1 MPNEANANE
10 KPLATEPQSAPSVKP
25 DAAKAPTTP
34 TKPVA
39 PQVQASAAPNK
50 PAPPK
55 AMAPVA
61 PAKPAVAKAPV
72 APTSAKPAT
81 TQSPAPGAQA
91 KPVTPKASGSAAPAK
106 PAIPAKPATPQ
117 ASAPAAPAKPVATKA
132 PTPAVAVKPATPK
145 ALSSAS
151 APESTVSKE
160 QTVEVPQEQLTVNS
174 SGEPSWWARSSTF
187 EKEVGLFVLL
197 PTLLTFGYCAFVA
210 SPMYVSETKFAV
222 RSAVEQPMGIDIA
235 SQLFKTASTSVQD
248 ARIVDAY
255 LRSPDVFETLDGE
268 LQLTKHYS
276 DTSRDWVSR
285 LSSSPTL
292 WDKESFWQRV
302 AQPKI
307 DVDSG
312 IVTFTVRAYTP
323 DMAKNIAAGILRQG
337 EALINEMNERSRN
350 DAIRLAES
358 EVKVAQERIVKAQ
371 KALETFR
378 DEHKELDPKATAT
391 GLQSLVFELEGE
403 RSKVKAEL
411 AEARSYMK
419 PTAPQ
424 VKALEK
430 RLAAVESQL
439 NAEKARIAGNPA
451 GGSAINSWVSQYE
464 NLMIESEFAQKQLTT
479 AMSAYE
485 QARSMAL
492 AKSRYLV
499 AIQQPTLPDESRYP
513 RTWVFTLCAFFG
525 FFLIYGLVR
534 LIVASIREHA
544 GF

>member
-10 KPLATEPQSAPSVKP
+10 TPLATEPQGATSMKP
-25 DAAKAPTTP
+25 DAPKAPTTP
-34 TKPVA
+34 AKPVA
-39 PQVQASAAPNK
+39 PQAQV
-50 PAPPK
+50 
-55 AMAPVA
+55 
-61 PAKPAVAKAPV
+61 PAKPVPKASTRVAAAKPAAPKAPT
-72 APTSAKPAT
+72 ATTPAKPAT
-81 TQSPAPGAQA
+81 TQLPAHAVQA
-91 KPVTPKASGSAAPAK
+91 KLAPATPAK
-106 PAIPAKPATPQ
+106 PAASKAPAE
-117 ASAPAAPAKPVATKA
+117 PAAPKA
-132 PTPAVAVKPATPK
+132 HVVLKT
-145 ALSSAS
+145 
-151 APESTVSKE
+151 PESAVT
-160 QTVEVPQEQLTVNS
+160 PQKQSGVNL
-174 SGEPSWWARSSTF
+174 SGGLSWWARRSTF

-197 PTLLTFGYCAFVA
+197 PTLLTFGYCALVA

-222 RSAVEQPMGIDIA
+222 RNAVEQPMGIDIA

-255 LRSPDVFETLDGE
+255 LRSPDVFEKLDSE
-268 LQLTKHYS
+268 LQLMKHYS

-285 LSSSPTL
+285 LASSPTL
-292 WDKESFWQRV
+292 WDKETFWQRV

-323 DMAKNIAAGILRQG
+323 DMAKNIAAGVLRQG

-371 KALETFR
+371 KALEAFR

-403 RSKVKAEL
+403 RAKVKAEL

-430 RLAAVESQL
+430 RLAAVETQL

-451 GGSAINSWVSQYE
+451 GGNTINSWVSQYE

-499 AIQQPTLPDESRYP
+499 AVQQPTLPDESRYP
-513 RTWVFTLCAFFG
+513 RTWIFTLCAFFG

>member
-10 KPLATEPQSAPSVKP
+10 KPLATEPQSATSVKL
-25 DAAKAPTTP
+25 DAPKAPTTP
-34 TKPVA
+34 AKPVA
-39 PQVQASAAPNK
+39 PQAQAPATPAKPAAPKPQAPAAQAKPASAKPAAPNAPAK
-50 PAPPK
+50 PVEPK
-55 AMAPVA
+55 ASAPVA
-61 PAKPAVAKAPV
+61 PSKPAASKAPAATSPAKPAAPQPQ
-72 APTSAKPAT
+72 APA
-81 TQSPAPGAQA
+81 AQA
-91 KPVTPKASGSAAPAK
+91 KP
-106 PAIPAKPATPQ
+106 
-117 ASAPAAPAKPVATKA
+117 APAKPVAPKA
-132 PTPAVAVKPATPK
+132 PAQSTAPKAPAAAATPAATPSK
-145 ALSSAS
+145 AQVVAT
-151 APESTVSKE
+151 AQE
-160 QTVEVPQEQLTVNS
+160 QTAGNS
-174 SGEPSWWARSSTF
+174 SEGAGWWARRSTF

-285 LSSSPTL
+285 LASSPTL
-292 WDKESFWQRV
+292 WDKESFWHRV

-323 DMAKNIAAGILRQG
+323 DMAQNIASGILRQG

-391 GLQSLVFELEGE
+391 GLQSLVFDLEGE

-430 RLAAVESQL
+430 RLAAVETQL

-451 GGSAINSWVSQYE
+451 GGNTINSWVSQYE

-499 AIQQPTLPDESRYP
+499 AVQQPTLPDESRYP
-513 RTWVFTLCAFFG
+513 RTWIFTLCAFFG

>member
-10 KPLATEPQSAPSVKP
+10 KPLATEPQSATSVKP
-25 DAAKAPTTP
+25 AAPKAPASAVP
-34 TKPVA
+34 PKPVA
-39 PQVQASAAPNK
+39 LKTPTSSTTAE
-50 PAPPK
+50 
-55 AMAPVA
+55 PVA
-61 PAKPAVAKAPV
+61 SKTQLSVIPQ
-72 APTSAKPAT
+72 
-81 TQSPAPGAQA
+81 TQSE
-91 KPVTPKASGSAAPAK
+91 VIS
-106 PAIPAKPATPQ
+106 
-117 ASAPAAPAKPVATKA
+117 
-132 PTPAVAVKPATPK
+132 
-145 ALSSAS
+145 LSRG
-151 APESTVSKE
+151 
-160 QTVEVPQEQLTVNS
+160 N
-174 SGEPSWWARSSTF
+174 WWSRRSTF

-222 RSAVEQPMGIDIA
+222 RNAIEQPVGVDIA

-255 LRSPDVFETLDGE
+255 LRSPDVFEKLDGE

-285 LSSSPTL
+285 LASSPTL

-323 DMAKNIAAGILRQG
+323 EMAQNIATGILRQG
-337 EALINEMNERSRN
+337 EALINEMNERSRS

-358 EVKVAQERIVKAQ
+358 EVKVAQERIVKVQ
-371 KALETFR
+371 KALEAFR

-403 RSKVKAEL
+403 RAKVKAEL

-430 RLAAVESQL
+430 RLAAVETQL
-439 NAEKARIAGNPA
+439 NAEKARIAGSPV
-451 GGSAINSWVSQYE
+451 GGSTINSWVSQYE

-485 QARSMAL
+485 QARSVAL

>member
-10 KPLATEPQSAPSVKP
+10 KPLATEPQSATSVKP
-25 DAAKAPTTP
+25 DAPKAPTSP
-34 TKPVA
+34 AKPVA
-39 PQVQASAAPNK
+39 PLAQ
-50 PAPPK
+50 PP
-55 AMAPVA
+55 
-61 PAKPAVAKAPV
+61 
-72 APTSAKPAT
+72 
-81 TQSPAPGAQA
+81 
-91 KPVTPKASGSAAPAK
+91 AAPAK
-106 PAIPAKPATPQ
+106 PAAPKASAPVAPSKPAVPKAPAAATPAKPAAPKAQ
-117 ASAPAAPAKPVATKA
+117 ASAATPAATPSKA
-132 PTPAVAVKPATPK
+132 QAAVTPK
-145 ALSSAS
+145 EQVNG
-151 APESTVSKE
+151 AP
-160 QTVEVPQEQLTVNS
+160 
-174 SGEPSWWARSSTF
+174 SGRSNWWSRRSTF

-222 RSAVEQPMGIDIA
+222 RNAVEQPMGIDIA

-255 LRSPDVFETLDGE
+255 LRSPDVFSKLDGE
-268 LQLTKHYS
+268 LQLTQHYS

-285 LSSSPTL
+285 LASSPTL
-292 WDKESFWQRV
+292 WDKEAFWQRV

-323 DMAKNIAAGILRQG
+323 DMAQNIAAGILRQG

-391 GLQSLVFELEGE
+391 GLQTLVFELEGE

-451 GGSAINSWVSQYE
+451 GGNAINSWVSQYE

>member
-10 KPLATEPQSAPSVKP
+10 KSLVTEPHSAISVKP
-25 DAAKAPTTP
+25 DAPQASAPTVQA
-34 TKPVA
+34 KPVA
-39 PQVQASAAPNK
+39 PKASVSAT
-50 PAPPK
+50 
-55 AMAPVA
+55 
-61 PAKPAVAKAPV
+61 PAKPVAHKAPV
-72 APTSAKPAT
+72 AAT
-81 TQSPAPGAQA
+81 
-91 KPVTPKASGSAAPAK
+91 PV
-106 PAIPAKPATPQ
+106 KPATPQ
-117 ASAPAAPAKPVATKA
+117 IPAPAARAKPIVPKAPSPAVPAKSVAPKTQ
-132 PTPAVAVKPATPK
+132 TSDATPE
-145 ALSSAS
+145 
-151 APESTVSKE
+151 PVVSKA
-160 QTVEVPQEQLTVNS
+160 QLTVTPQEQSVVNPS
-174 SGEPSWWARSSTF
+174 EGASWWRRRSTF
-187 EKEVGLFVLL
+187 EKEVGFFVLL

-222 RSAVEQPMGIDIA
+222 RNAVEQPMGVDIA
-235 SQLFKTASTSVQD
+235 SQLFKTSSTSVQD

-255 LRSPDVFETLDGE
+255 LRSPDVFEKLDAE
-268 LQLTKHYS
+268 LLLTKHYS

-285 LSSSPTL
+285 LASSPTL

-323 DMAKNIAAGILRQG
+323 DMAQNIAAGVLRQG

-371 KALETFR
+371 KALEAFR
-378 DEHKELDPKATAT
+378 NEHKELDPKATVS
-391 GLQSLVFELEGE
+391 GLQSLIFELEGE
-403 RSKVKAEL
+403 RAKVKAEL
-411 AEARSYMK
+411 SEARSYMK

-430 RLAAVESQL
+430 RLAAVETQL
-439 NAEKARIAGNPA
+439 NAERARIAGNPA
-451 GGSAINSWVSQYE
+451 EGSAINSWVSQYE

>member
-10 KPLATEPQSAPSVKP
+10 KPLATEPQSATSVKP
-25 DAAKAPTTP
+25 DAPKAPTSP
-34 TKPVA
+34 AKPVA
-39 PQVQASAAPNK
+39 PQAQ
-50 PAPPK
+50 PP
-55 AMAPVA
+55 
-61 PAKPAVAKAPV
+61 
-72 APTSAKPAT
+72 
-81 TQSPAPGAQA
+81 
-91 KPVTPKASGSAAPAK
+91 AAPAK
-106 PAIPAKPATPQ
+106 PAAPKASAPVAPSKPAVPKAPAAATPAKPAAPQPQ
-117 ASAPAAPAKPVATKA
+117 APAAQAKPAPAKPAAPKA
-132 PTPAVAVKPATPK
+132 PATATPVKPAAPKAQASAATPAATPSKAQAAVTPK
-145 ALSSAS
+145 EQVNG
-151 APESTVSKE
+151 AP
-160 QTVEVPQEQLTVNS
+160 
-174 SGEPSWWARSSTF
+174 SGGSNWWSRRSTF

-222 RSAVEQPMGIDIA
+222 RNAVEQPMGIDIA

-255 LRSPDVFETLDGE
+255 LRSPDVFSKLDGE
-268 LQLTKHYS
+268 LQLTQHYS

-285 LSSSPTL
+285 LASSPTL
-292 WDKESFWQRV
+292 WDKEAFWQRV

-323 DMAKNIAAGILRQG
+323 DMAQNIAAGILRQG

-391 GLQSLVFELEGE
+391 GLQTLVFELEGE

-451 GGSAINSWVSQYE
+451 GGNAINSWVSQYE

>member
-10 KPLATEPQSAPSVKP
+10 KPLATEPQSATSVKP
-25 DAAKAPTTP
+25 
-34 TKPVA
+34 
-39 PQVQASAAPNK
+39 AS
-50 PAPPK
+50 PK
-55 AMAPVA
+55 ATA
-61 PAKPAVAKAPV
+61 PA
-72 APTSAKPAT
+72 
-81 TQSPAPGAQA
+81 
-91 KPVTPKASGSAAPAK
+91 AS
-106 PAIPAKPATPQ
+106 AKPATPQ
-117 ASAPAAPAKPVATKA
+117 TLAPAAPVKPAVPKAPAATAKPAAPKA
-132 PTPAVAVKPATPK
+132 PAAKPATPK
-145 ALSSAS
+145 AQTLSAT
-151 APESTVSKE
+151 PESVGLKAQE
-160 QTVEVPQEQLTVNS
+160 VAVPQEQLMNNS
-174 SGEPSWWARSSTF
+174 SNGLSWWSRRSTF

-222 RSAVEQPMGIDIA
+222 RNAVEQPMGVDIA

-255 LRSPDVFETLDGE
+255 LRSPDVFSKLDGE
-268 LQLTKHYS
+268 LQLTQHYS
-276 DTSRDWVSR
+276 DTNRDWMSR
-285 LSSSPTL
+285 LASSPTL
-292 WDKESFWQRV
+292 WDKESFWKRV

-312 IVTFTVRAYTP
+312 IVTFTVRAYSP
-323 DMAKNIAAGILRQG
+323 DMAQNIAAGILRQG

-371 KALETFR
+371 KALEAFR

-403 RSKVKAEL
+403 RAKVKAEL

-430 RLAAVESQL
+430 RLAAVETQL

-451 GGSAINSWVSQYE
+451 GGGTINSWVSQYE

>member
-10 KPLATEPQSAPSVKP
+10 KPLATEPQSATSVKP
-25 DAAKAPTTP
+25 AAPKAPASAVP
-34 TKPVA
+34 PKPVA
-39 PQVQASAAPNK
+39 LKTPTSSTTAE
-50 PAPPK
+50 
-55 AMAPVA
+55 PVA
-61 PAKPAVAKAPV
+61 SKTQLSVIPQ
-72 APTSAKPAT
+72 
-81 TQSPAPGAQA
+81 TQSE
-91 KPVTPKASGSAAPAK
+91 VIS
-106 PAIPAKPATPQ
+106 
-117 ASAPAAPAKPVATKA
+117 
-132 PTPAVAVKPATPK
+132 
-145 ALSSAS
+145 LSRG
-151 APESTVSKE
+151 
-160 QTVEVPQEQLTVNS
+160 N
-174 SGEPSWWARSSTF
+174 WWSRRSTF

-222 RSAVEQPMGIDIA
+222 RNAVEQSVGIDIA
-235 SQLFKTASTSVQD
+235 SQLFKSASTSVQD

-255 LRSPDVFETLDGE
+255 LRSPDVFEKLDAE
-268 LQLTKHYS
+268 LQLTQHYS
-276 DTSRDWVSR
+276 DTNRDWVSR
-285 LSSSPTL
+285 LASSPTL

-323 DMAKNIAAGILRQG
+323 DMAQNIAAGILRQG
-337 EALINEMNERSRN
+337 ETLINEMNERSRN

-371 KALETFR
+371 KALEAFR

-419 PTAPQ
+419 STAPQ